1 MDILKEREFYNLL
14 ESSAMSFGRVRA
26 FTELPSYLYHHS
38 TFMDIKIGFCTPW
51 SLVFD
56 AVNGK
61 ISASFVC
68 DFKGWDAETGLL
80 FTLPLPENEFQ
91 LRFIKDKLSFL
102 ENLDRPKRMAN
113 WLGFPDGRK
122 FINDFK
128 SFGDVHRLK

>member
-1 MDILKEREFYNLL
+1 MDILKKTEFYNLL
-14 ESSAMSFGRVRA
+14 RSSAMSVGRIRA
-26 FTELPSYLYHHS
+26 VTELPGYLYHQS
-38 TFMDIKIGFCTPW
+38 TYMDIKIGFCTPW
-51 SLVFD
+51 PPVFN

-61 ISASFVC
+61 ITASFVC
-68 DFKGWDAETGLL
+68 DYKGWDAETGFL
-80 FTLPLPENEFQ
+80 FTLSLPENEFQ

-102 ENLDRPKRMAN
+102 ENLDIPKRMAK